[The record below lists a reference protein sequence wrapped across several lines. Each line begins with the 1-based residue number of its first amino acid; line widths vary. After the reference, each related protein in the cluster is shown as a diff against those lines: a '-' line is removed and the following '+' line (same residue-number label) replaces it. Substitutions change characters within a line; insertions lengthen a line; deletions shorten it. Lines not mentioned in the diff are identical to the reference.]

1 MLQRCNFFH
10 NKNKN
15 NKKEL
20 KIGEGKLM
28 ITGGLSVSDFLEKYN
43 LKLK

>member
-10 NKNKN
+10 FKNKN
-15 NKKEL
+15 NNKGL

-28 ITGGLSVSDFLEKYN
+28 ITGGLSISDFMEKYN